1 MLEEENTKIVNLSE
15 DEKIQVK
22 THHEASRSLNSLIN
36 MSVTNMKRDELE
48 ICLDTILPLLKAS
61 MLSTWD
67 MLNEIKEKYKLKEV
81 YYCPS
86 DGEIY
91 GRV

>member
-1 MLEEENTKIVNLSE
+1 
-15 DEKIQVK
+15 
-22 THHEASRSLNSLIN
+22 
-36 MSVTNMKRDELE
+36 MKRDELE

-86 DGEIY
+86 EGEVY
-91 GRV
+91 GRI